1 VVFAGFTTFRL
12 SLPTRQRDALDT
24 LASKL
29 LAMSRT
35 RRGYPPKDFW
45 WRWIQQAYPRFSA
58 GQCKMMANYALMSA
72 ASGVISAASAFAVGS
87 GLPINTG
94 SVQSALGDLS
104 SQQQL
109 VLQEAMSQKDTFEQ
123 MFSNMLKSFSGA
135 ASGIIAN
142 VK

>member
-1 VVFAGFTTFRL
+1 
-12 SLPTRQRDALDT
+12 
-24 LASKL
+24 
-29 LAMSRT
+29 
-35 RRGYPPKDFW
+35 
-45 WRWIQQAYPRFSA
+45 
-58 GQCKMMANYALMSA
+58 MMANYALISG
-72 ASGVISAASAFAVGS
+72 ASGVISAASGFVVGS
-87 GLPINTG
+87 GLPINTS